1 MIKKEFYK
9 FKEVYF
15 LFALLAC
22 CFLIYLAFKL
32 KNGINEFGAMG
43 LNLTFFFQKGFSFYH
58 ITDLNLTIG
67 LGVAIFVFL
76 RERINARLRL
86 SLHFPRSTWMNISY
100 IIFTGF
106 VFVVVL
112 YMIEFLIFNLTFG
125 RVYIDEILSV
135 LNSSLIQSFTFGL
148 VLYLFCAGLIIEPSK
163 KRVVVNFIVMCACT
177 YLYYDVNP
185 DIYALK
191 SFYENEL
198 GLLYIAISAVYATN
212 STVIAFDNYKQ
223 GYIK

>member
-100 IIFTGF
+100 IIFTGLL
-106 VFVVVL
+106 FVVVL
-112 YMIEFLIFNLTFG
+112 YMIEFLIFNLTFSK
-125 RVYIDEILSV
+125 VYIDEILSV

-177 YLYYDVNP
+177 YLYYDINP

-198 GLLYIAISAVYATN
+198 GLLYIAIFAVYATN